1 MFDFPGSRV
10 YSIRVKASAKPPIL
24 TLPGRDSIVSIA
36 MATPLIMPKQGQSV
50 ESCVI
55 LGWKK
60 RPGDAVK
67 AGDVICEVE
76 TDKATFEVEAPTA
89 GTLLAA
95 FFEAGAD
102 VPVLTTI
109 AAIGAPGESVD
120 ALRPSGAA
128 AATTAASPVIASA
141 AAISPAPAPAIS
153 VAAGGVEPRTQGGKI
168 MASPRAK
175 ALAASRGLS
184 LAGLRGTGPGG
195 RIIERDVAEALQAR
209 PAEARP
215 AQARPTGATA
225 AAAVAGAAAAAST
238 VPAASPTTAATPP
251 APWSDGVLEI
261 RLTSIRKLIAQR
273 MLESMQT
280 TAQLTM
286 NAYADARSLQDL
298 RRKFKESPEG
308 MGLRDVTINDM
319 VLFAVCKALLQHPE
333 MNATFGGEVIRQY
346 AAVHLGF
353 AVDTPKGLMVP
364 VVRGAQSLSLRGIA
378 QETSRLSAACLEG
391 KIKPDELAG
400 GTFTVTNLGSLGVDS
415 FTPVL
420 NIPQVGILGVGG
432 ISLRP
437 IQGPDGVA
445 FVPHIGLSLTINH
458 QVVDGAP
465 GARFLQTVAGS
476 IARFELLLA
485 R

>member
-1 MFDFPGSRV
+1 
-10 YSIRVKASAKPPIL
+10 
-24 TLPGRDSIVSIA
+24 
-36 MATPLIMPKQGQSV
+36 
-50 ESCVI
+50 
-55 LGWKK
+55 
-60 RPGDAVK
+60 
-67 AGDVICEVE
+67 
-76 TDKATFEVEAPTA
+76 
-89 GTLLAA
+89 
-95 FFEAGAD
+95 
-102 VPVLTTI
+102 
-109 AAIGAPGESVD
+109 
-120 ALRPSGAA
+120 
-128 AATTAASPVIASA
+128 
-141 AAISPAPAPAIS
+141 
-153 VAAGGVEPRTQGGKI
+153 

-184 LAGLRGTGPGG
+184 LVGLRGTGPGG
-195 RIIERDVAEALQAR
+195 RVIERDVDGSAPGAARGDCRAGRGCRRCR
-209 PAEARP
+209 PAAAFAP
-215 AQARPTGATA
+215 A
-225 AAAVAGAAAAAST
+225 
-238 VPAASPTTAATPP
+238 PAA
-251 APWSDGVLEI
+251 WSDGVQEI

-298 RRKFKESPEG
+298 RRKFKESPEA

-319 VLFAVCKALLQHPE
+319 VLFAVCKALQQHPE
-333 MNATFGGEVIRQY
+333 MNATFGGELIRQY

-364 VVRGAQSLSLRGIA
+364 VIRGAQALSLRGIA

-400 GTFTVTNLGSLGVDS
+400 GTFTVTNLGALGVDS

-437 IQGPDGVA
+437 VQGPEGVA